1 MGTEVQQA
9 ERKKDPCS
17 MPRLALWSFTVN
29 GAFVDH
35 GPGKERSKEKHAC
48 KEEQKRKGWTSVVL
62 PLVKESK

>member
-1 MGTEVQQA
+1 MGTEMQQA

-35 GPGKERSKEKHAC
+35 GPGER
-48 KEEQKRKGWTSVVL
+48 EEQRKACLQRGAK
-62 PLVKESK
+62 KEGMDFCCSSTC